1 MEDKSKLYEKI
12 EFLGEGQVRKL
23 DTWVYNFFFPFCL
36 KDKNMIIDIVN
47 LLELYFSN
55 TDMLLNVNNG
65 ALLVDI
71 TFLISVCYCI

>member
-1 MEDKSKLYEKI
+1 
-12 EFLGEGQVRKL
+12 
-23 DTWVYNFFFPFCL
+23 
-36 KDKNMIIDIVN
+36 MIIDIVN